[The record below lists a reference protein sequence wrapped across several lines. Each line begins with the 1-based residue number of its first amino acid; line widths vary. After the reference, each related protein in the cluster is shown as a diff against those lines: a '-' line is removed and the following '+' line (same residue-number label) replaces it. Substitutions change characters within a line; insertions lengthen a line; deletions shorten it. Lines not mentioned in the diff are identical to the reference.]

1 MKKNSYLFRLVRNR
15 KILREKEKKQRE
27 PIVRPIFDRREIVS
41 AISISTFNYRKSARN
56 EVMAVGGGKNLG
68 NANAG
73 RTENETRP
81 SFPGFK
87 HSRIYYRR
95 ACSPV
100 RGPRPPRWP
109 ATNSHFFFQDRGK
122 NRIIPSWS
130 VLLGYLLV
138 WMISLNAMLREHVS
152 DRSIGKRND
161 SMTISALLF
170 SRRFRSFGCVIYVLR
185 TIFSFFFF
193 HLLLLLKCRKHRGN
207 VLKWNF
213 IENSLCWIGIIIQ
226 FFLSVISS
234 TRDWYARIQ
243 GSLRIRDNNRCTKIW
258 WN

>member
-1 MKKNSYLFRLVRNR
+1 MKKNSYLFRLVRDR

-41 AISISTFNYRKSARN
+41 AISIWTFNYRKSARN

-95 ACSPV
+95 AYSPV

-109 ATNSHFFFQDRGK
+109 ATNSHFLFQDRGK

-170 SRRFRSFGCVIYVLR
+170 SRRFRSFGCVIYVDR

-193 HLLLLLKCRKHRGN
+193 RLLLLLKCRKHRGN

-243 GSLRIRDNNRCTKIW
+243 GSLRIRVR
-258 WN
+258 

>member
-41 AISISTFNYRKSARN
+41 AISIWTFNYRKSARN

-95 ACSPV
+95 AYSPV
-100 RGPRPPRWP
+100 RGPPRWP
-109 ATNSHFFFQDRGK
+109 ATNSHFLFQDRGK

-170 SRRFRSFGCVIYVLR
+170 SIFRLCNLR
-185 TIFSFFFF
+185 SSYNFLFSFF

-226 FFLSVISS
+226 FFFSLISS
-234 TRDWYARIQ
+234 TRDWYAKIQ
-243 GSLRIRDNNRCTKIW
+243 GSLRIRAR
-258 WN
+258 

>member
-1 MKKNSYLFRLVRNR
+1 M
-15 KILREKEKKQRE
+15 REEQRT
-27 PIVRPIFDRREIVS
+27 RRDPVS
-41 AISISTFNYRKSARN
+41 QALNI
-56 EVMAVGGGKNLG
+56 
-68 NANAG
+68 
-73 RTENETRP
+73 
-81 SFPGFK
+81 
-87 HSRIYYRR
+87 R
-95 ACSPV
+95 AYTIAEYSPV

-109 ATNSHFFFQDRGK
+109 ATNSHFLFQDRGK

-170 SRRFRSFGCVIYVLR
+170 SRWFRSFGCVIYVLR
-185 TIFSFFFF
+185 TIFSFFFR
-193 HLLLLLKCRKHRGN
+193 LLLLLKCRKHRGN

-226 FFLSVISS
+226 FFLSVISY

>member
-1 MKKNSYLFRLVRNR
+1 MIVKYSAKK
-15 KILREKEKKQRE
+15 
-27 PIVRPIFDRREIVS
+27 
-41 AISISTFNYRKSARN
+41 RKSRESRSCARFSIGVKSFPRFQF
-56 EVMAVGGGKNLG
+56 EHLIIESPRATRSWRWGEEKNLG

-95 ACSPV
+95 AYSPV

-109 ATNSHFFFQDRGK
+109 ATNSHFLFQDRGK

-170 SRRFRSFGCVIYVLR
+170 SRRFRSFGCVIYVDR

-193 HLLLLLKCRKHRGN
+193 
-207 VLKWNF
+207 V
-213 IENSLCWIGIIIQ
+213 
-226 FFLSVISS
+226 FFFF
-234 TRDWYARIQ
+234 
-243 GSLRIRDNNRCTKIW
+243 
-258 WN
+258 